1 MVGTNILEFK
11 SQDQSL
17 SETITW
23 LRLIRSEN
31 VGPMTFY
38 SLLRQFGSAEA
49 ALEAL
54 PDLAKRGGRKQP
66 INICS
71 LAKATEDL
79 KAHLSNDAV
88 VILAKDPLY
97 PQTLLSLCDAPPII
111 SARGNVELLNSHC
124 IGIVG
129 ARNAS
134 LNGKHFAHKLAS
146 ELGQSRWTIVSGL
159 ARGIDTHAHQGAL
172 TAKTPTIAVVA
183 GGVDNIYPQENTQL
197 YQRIVEKGV
206 IVSEMPF
213 GVTPQSRHFPRR
225 NRLISGL
232 SEGVIIVEAANRS
245 GSLITARYA
254 LDQGREVFAVPGS
267 PFDPRC
273 RGSNDLIRQ
282 GALLIQTSEDVN
294 EMFKEKFPIISNP
307 EQPKEADEMVLS
319 DPFNQELSPIRKKI
333 LENLSPSPIS
343 IDLLA
348 RKCDVPAQEVL
359 CALLELELAGKA
371 NRLPGNQ
378 VALVFSG

>member
-17 SETITW
+17 SETIAW

-197 YQRIVEKGV
+197 YQRIVEKGA

-232 SEGVIIVEAANRS
+232 SEGVIVVEAANRS

-294 EMFKEKFPIISNP
+294 EVFKEKFPSISTP
-307 EQPKEADEMVLS
+307 DQPKKADEMVLS
-319 DPFNQELSPIRKKI
+319 DPFNQELSAVRKKI